1 MYIGNLQGEE
11 DYATVS
17 VAHSTPITPGG
28 SLYIPQGDETDT
40 SIEISFDDYG
50 NAQSAQN
57 KPGYALN
64 AYLQSRDTSPIRS
77 RLSTPLD
84 IASERSKRYYVRKAV
99 QSVTAVMEDI
109 APKSPAQL
117 FQALC
122 SSKAIQNILSSD
134 DESDKVAV
142 DETLMEALAECYH
155 AATCWETRRQILS
168 IMADKVSFRKLRRWI
183 PDLSNYRFT
192 EAKRHCLVH
201 GRGAPIPSVST
212 PGMRVST
219 AQVDHFITFITSAHA
234 IQDLPFGER
243 TVTLTSRETIKVP
256 NVIRTMIPERI
267 VKQYIAYCDET
278 GFKPLSRS
286 TLVRNLNVCPASV
299 RKSLQGLDY
308 ISSSGAQAF
317 DDLCEVSELL
327 GDAGQGV
334 GWAKQQQSRLR
345 ESKRYLKSDYKVRSS
360 R

>member
-1 MYIGNLQGEE
+1 MQGEK
-11 DYATVS
+11 DYAIAS
-17 VAHSTPITPGG
+17 VAHSTPITPVG
-28 SLYIPQGDETDT
+28 SLYTPKGDETD
-40 SIEISFDDYG
+40 SSMEISFDEHG
-50 NAQSAQN
+50 NAQSAQK
-57 KPGYALN
+57 KPGDALN
-64 AYLQSRDTSPIRS
+64 EYLQARDASPIRS

-122 SSKAIQNILSSD
+122 SSKTIQNILSSD
-134 DESDKVAV
+134 DESDEVTV

-192 EAKRHCLVH
+192 EAKHHCLVH
-201 GRGAPIPSVST
+201 GRGAPVPSVST
-212 PGMRVST
+212 PVIRVST
-219 AQVDHFITFITSAHA
+219 AQIDHFIAIITSAHT
-234 IQDLPFGER
+234 IQDLPFGEKV
-243 TVTLTSRETIKVP
+243 VTLTSRETIKVP
-256 NVIRTMIPERI
+256 NVIRTIIPERI
-267 VKQYIAYCDET
+267 VKQYFAYCDET

-286 TLVRNLNVCPASV
+286 TLVRILNVCPASV

-317 DDLCEVSELL
+317 DDLCEVAEMI
-327 GDAGQGV
+327 GDAGQSM
-334 GWAKQQQSRLR
+334 GWAKEKQSRLR
-345 ESKRYLKSDYKVRSS
+345 ESKRYLKSDYKVSS
-360 R
+360 TR

>member
-1 MYIGNLQGEE
+1 MQVEE
-11 DYATVS
+11 DYTIAS
-17 VAHSTPITPGG
+17 VAHSTPTTRGG

-40 SIEISFDDYG
+40 SMEVSFDGHG
-50 NAQSAQN
+50 NAQPSQK
-57 KPGYALN
+57 KPGDALN

-122 SSKAIQNILSSD
+122 SSKVIQNILLSD
-134 DESDKVAV
+134 DESNKIAV

-192 EAKRHCLVH
+192 EAKRHCVVH
-201 GRGAPIPSVST
+201 GRGAPVPSVST
-212 PGMRVST
+212 PGMRVSI
-219 AQVDHFITFITSAHA
+219 AQVDHFISFITSAHA

-243 TVTLTSRETIKVP
+243 TVMLTSRETIKVP
-256 NVIRTMIPERI
+256 NVIHTMIPERI
-267 VKQYIAYCDET
+267 VKQYLAYCDET

-286 TLVRNLNVCPASV
+286 TLLRILHVCPASV

-317 DDLCEVSELL
+317 DDLCEVAELL
-327 GDAGQGV
+327 GDTGQGM
-334 GWAKQQQSRLR
+334 GWARQQQSRLR
-345 ESKRYLKSDYKVRSS
+345 ESKRYLKSDYKVSS
-360 R
+360 S

>member
-1 MYIGNLQGEE
+1 M
-11 DYATVS
+11 
-17 VAHSTPITPGG
+17 
-28 SLYIPQGDETDT
+28 
-40 SIEISFDDYG
+40 
-50 NAQSAQN
+50 
-57 KPGYALN
+57 
-64 AYLQSRDTSPIRS
+64 
-77 RLSTPLD
+77 
-84 IASERSKRYYVRKAV
+84 
-99 QSVTAVMEDI
+99 
-109 APKSPAQL
+109 
-117 FQALC
+117 
-122 SSKAIQNILSSD
+122 
-134 DESDKVAV
+134 
-142 DETLMEALAECYH
+142 
-155 AATCWETRRQILS
+155 
-168 IMADKVSFRKLRRWI
+168 
-183 PDLSNYRFT
+183 
-192 EAKRHCLVH
+192 VH

-286 TLVRNLNVCPASV
+286 TLVRILNVCPTSV
-299 RKSLQGLDY
+299 SKSLQGLDY

-334 GWAKQQQSRLR
+334 GWVKQQQSRLR